1 MKYIR
6 KTSYDIKENFLE
18 NLLIDRKVLPEK
30 ENEKD
35 AFYNPTWNNLLDYRL
50 LDNIEAAADMIEKHI
65 KAGNKIYLLVDCDV
79 DGYTSGTLFYD
90 YIIKNYK
97 NDYPDFSLDYHIPE
111 GKEHGLQTLMKDL
124 GQEKKYDLIVLP
136 DAGSNDVEEHKQLK
150 ELGYEICCLDHHLVS
165 KISEDAIIVNN
176 QSSEKYSN
184 KMLSGVGVVYQFLRL
199 LDERNNRN
207 CASNYLDLVAL
218 GEISD
223 MMGMSTLE
231 NRYICDYGLSH
242 INNKFFKSMI
252 EKQSYSLG
260 EAPLNQIGVAFYIT
274 PLINALI
281 RVGSQIEK
289 ERLFQAF
296 VNPDLEVPSTKRGE
310 KGQIETVCEQSVRN
324 CVNAKAKQNRLK
336 DKALELLDI
345 QIMENCLDENKIL
358 ILNADDLDVPNT
370 ITGLCAMGVAA
381 KYKKPTIL
389 GRVSSDNILKG
400 SARGQEES
408 ELKNFRSFLLES
420 GYMEF
425 AEGHPNAFGQ
435 ALKISNIDKLTAYA
449 NEKLANINFNEGFY
463 EVDFIVKGNFSKL
476 PELIKDLDKGKKFFG
491 QGCKEPLIAIE
502 DIALSSSSYSI
513 IGKASDTLRFE
524 FNGITYIKFKAT
536 DLIEELKEKKG
547 NLNITVI
554 GRGNINTWG
563 GYNKPQILIDEIEV
577 KESSIYD
584 F

>member
-18 NLLIDRKVLPEK
+18 SLLIDRKVLPEIEK
-30 ENEKD
+30 EKE
-35 AFYNPTWNNLLDYRL
+35 AFYNPTWDNLLDYQL
-50 LDNIEAAADMIEKHI
+50 LDNIETAADMIEKHI
-65 KAGNKIYLLVDCDV
+65 KAGNRIYLVVDCDV
-79 DGYTSGTLFYD
+79 DGYTSSSILYD
-90 YIIKNYK
+90 YLNKNYK
-97 NDYPDFSLDYHIPE
+97 ESYPNFTLDIHIPE
-111 GKEHGLQTLMKDL
+111 AKEHGLKTLMKDL
-124 GQEKKYDLIVLP
+124 IEEKKYDLIILP

-150 ELGYEICCLDHHLVS
+150 ELGYEICCLDHHVIS
-165 KISEDAIIVNN
+165 RVSEDAIIVNN
-176 QSSEKYSN
+176 QSSDRYTN
-184 KMLSGVGVVYQFLRL
+184 KDLSGVGVVYQFLRF
-199 LDERNNRN
+199 LDEKNNRN
-207 CASNYLDLVAL
+207 CANGYLDLVAL
-218 GEISD
+218 GVISD
-223 MMGMSTLE
+223 MMRMTTLE
-231 NRYICDYGLSH
+231 NRFICDYGLTH
-242 INNKFFKSMI
+242 INNKFFKAML

-260 EAPLNQIGVAFYIT
+260 DGLLTQIGIAFYIT

-289 ERLFQAF
+289 ERLFYAF
-296 VNPDLEVPSTKRGE
+296 INPELEVPSTKRGE
-310 KGQIETVCEQSVRN
+310 KGQFETVCEQSVRN

-358 ILNADDLDVPNT
+358 ILNADDLDVPTT

-389 GRVSSDNILKG
+389 GRQSTDGFLRG
-400 SARGQEES
+400 SARGREES
-408 ELKNFRSFLLES
+408 ELRDFREFLLES

-425 AEGHPNAFGQ
+425 ADGHPNAFGQ
-435 ALKISNIDKLTAYA
+435 SLKISNIDKLTSYA
-449 NEKLANINFNEGFY
+449 NEKLANVNFNEGFY

-476 PELIKDLDKGKKFFG
+476 PNLIKDLDKGKKFFG
-491 QGCKEPLIAIE
+491 QGCKEPVIAIE
-502 DIALSSSSYSI
+502 DITLPPSSYSI

-547 NLNITVI
+547 SLNITVI

-563 GYNKPQILIDEIEV
+563 GYNKPQILIDEIEIE
-577 KESSIYD
+577 ESSIYD